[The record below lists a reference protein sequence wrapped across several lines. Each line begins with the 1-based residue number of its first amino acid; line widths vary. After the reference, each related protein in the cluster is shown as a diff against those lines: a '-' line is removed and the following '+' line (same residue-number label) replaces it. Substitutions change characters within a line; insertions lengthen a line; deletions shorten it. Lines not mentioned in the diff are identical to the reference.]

1 MGTMVQLPL
10 QSASTGQTIRKPDW
24 LPTLLSVVRAYQEWE
39 AMSERHIRK
48 LGLTGPQFDIIATL
62 GNTDGMTCGE
72 VGERTL
78 ITKGTLTG
86 VLDRLESK
94 GLLTRR
100 ASQEDRRSIKL
111 KLTRK
116 GEECFAT
123 VFPAQLAYM
132 DTYLSRL
139 SAEERAAIEQ
149 GLTRFRAVLA
159 TEDGA

>member
-1 MGTMVQLPL
+1 MGVMVQLPL
-10 QSASTGQTIRKPDW
+10 QTASTGKQIKKPDW
-24 LPTLLSVVRAYQEWE
+24 LPTLLSVVRAYQAFE
-39 AMSERHIRK
+39 ATSERHIRK

-62 GNTDGMTCGE
+62 GNTDGMTCRE

-86 VLDRLESK
+86 VLDRLEAK

-100 ASQEDRRSIKL
+100 SSNEDRRSIRL

-116 GEECFAT
+116 GQECFEH

-132 DTYLSRL
+132 DTYLSQL
-139 SAEERAAIEQ
+139 GEDERAAIEQ
-149 GLTRFRAVLA
+149 GMSRFRALMIA
-159 TEDGA
+159 ADEA

>member
-10 QSASTGQTIRKPDW
+10 QSASTGPATRKPDW
-24 LPTLLSVVRAYQEWE
+24 LPTLLAVVRAYQGFE
-39 AMSERHIRK
+39 AVSERNIRK

-62 GNTDGMTCGE
+62 GNTQGMTCGE

-86 VLDRLESK
+86 VLDRLEAK

-100 ASQEDRRSIKL
+100 ASSEDRRSIRV

-116 GEECFAT
+116 GEECFET
-123 VFPAQLAYM
+123 VFPAHLAYM

-139 SAEERAAIEQ
+139 SADERAAIEHA
-149 GLTRFRAVLA
+149 LARFRAVLA
-159 TEDGA
+159 PQDDA